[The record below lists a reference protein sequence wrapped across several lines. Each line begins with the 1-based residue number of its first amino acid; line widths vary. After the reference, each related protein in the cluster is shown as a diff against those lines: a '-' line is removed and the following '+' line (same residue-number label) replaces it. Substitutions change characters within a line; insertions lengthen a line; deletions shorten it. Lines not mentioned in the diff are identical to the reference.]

1 MNNLSDYASN
11 VCDLINKTVFT
22 DANGKKFNVSDGTK
36 KCLTELDNVRK
47 RNKNVVVVGNGG
59 SAAIASHL
67 QNDLVKACG
76 IRSMVFTEQPL
87 LTALTND
94 LGYETVYEIPIG
106 VMADSGDLLIA
117 ISSSGQSKN
126 ILNAVKI
133 ALTKQMKIITLS
145 GFNSGNPLR
154 SLGHFNFY
162 SSTSEYGLIENV
174 HSIITHYLSD
184 SLRKKV

>member
-1 MNNLSDYASN
+1 MYNISIYASKIS
-11 VCDLINKTVFT
+11 DLINETIFT
-22 DANGKKFNVSDGTK
+22 DSNGKEFNVSDGTK

-94 LGYETVYEIPIG
+94 LGYEHVYEIPIG
-106 VMADSGDLLIA
+106 VMAESGDFLIA

-133 ALTKQMKIITLS
+133 ASTKQMKIITLS

-162 SSTSEYGLIENV
+162 SSSSEYGLVENV

-184 SLRKKV
+184 SLRKEV

>member
-1 MNNLSDYASN
+1 MNNISDYASN
-11 VCDLINKTVFT
+11 VRDLINGTVFT
-22 DANGKKFNVSDGTK
+22 DANGKKFNVSDGTRI
-36 KCLTELDNVRK
+36 CLDELSNVRK
-47 RNKNVVVVGNGG
+47 RGGTVMVVGNGG

-67 QNDLVKACG
+67 QNDLLKACY
-76 IRSMVFTEQPL
+76 IRSIVFTEQPL

-94 LGYETVYEIPIG
+94 LGYERAYELPIG
-106 VMADSGDLLIA
+106 VMAESGDFLIA

-133 ALTKQMKIITLS
+133 AAIKKMKIITFS
-145 GFNSGNPLR
+145 GFDFGNPLR

-162 SSTSEYGLIENV
+162 SSSSEYGLVENV